1 MKIRRSIVDGIK
13 DLHVECKYI
22 LTILVMFK
30 HLMGIPNPMPSDR
43 NNEFLLHCLN
53 KVKKAEYGFNVSDY
67 KVLRESYANLVLLIN
82 KEYVFKFPKDSENS
96 KRLKMEIKLLKVLS
110 DSPVPIPRYIFT
122 NQDCNE
128 KFGSYV
134 FFKGKPISER
144 KSLSNIMLKQLVDF
158 LNFLHKKEYSMLKG
172 TGINFYTPLFWK
184 IQFEDFMNNVRQ
196 NIFSVM
202 DKELQKLIE
211 NEFEDF
217 LQNTSAFEPSL
228 VHGDL
233 YKDNVLVLG
242 NKISA
247 IIDWG
252 YASFGDPAI
261 DIAAIAVDFPK
272 EATKI
277 LESLDYKLDD
287 DAYTRIEFYIRTEPL
302 FEIMN
307 GYLMNDSRL
316 IRSGS
321 ERLEASLYRRF
332 IV

>member
-1 MKIRRSIVDGIK
+1 MKIRRSIVHEIK
-13 DLHVECKYI
+13 DRYVVCNYI

-30 HLMGIPNPMPSDR
+30 HTMDIPNPMKYNR
-43 NNEFLLHCLN
+43 NNEFLFRCLN

-67 KVLRESYANLVLLIN
+67 KVLRESYANLVLLID

-96 KRLKMEIKLLKVLS
+96 KRLEMEIKLLKILS

-128 KFGSYV
+128 KFGGYT
-134 FFKGKPISER
+134 FFRGKPINER

-158 LNFLHKKEYSMLKG
+158 LNFLHKKKYSGLKE
-172 TGINFYTPLFWK
+172 TGINFYTPLSWK
-184 IQFEDFMNNVRQ
+184 IQFKDFMNNVRQ

-202 DKELQKLIE
+202 DKELRKLIE
-211 NEFEDF
+211 NEFEKF
-217 LQNTSAFEPSL
+217 LQNTSAFESSL

-242 NKISA
+242 NKVSA

-261 DIAAIAVDFPK
+261 DVAAIAVDFPK

-277 LESLDYKLDD
+277 IESLDYKLDD
-287 DAYTRIEFYIRTEPL
+287 DAHNRIEFYIRTEPL
-302 FEIMN
+302 FEILN
-307 GYLMNDSRL
+307 GYLMNNPSI
-316 IRSGS
+316 IRSGL
-321 ERLEASLYRRF
+321 ERLKVSLYRQF

>member
-1 MKIRRSIVDGIK
+1 MK
-13 DLHVECKYI
+13 
-22 LTILVMFK
+22 
-30 HLMGIPNPMPSDR
+30 NNR

-67 KVLRESYANLVLLIN
+67 KVLRESYANLVLLID

-96 KRLKMEIKLLKVLS
+96 KRLEMEIKLLKVLS
-110 DSPVPIPRYIFT
+110 GSPVPVPRYIFT

-128 KFGSYV
+128 KFGGYT

-158 LNFLHKKEYSMLKG
+158 LNFLHKKEYSGLKG
-172 TGINFYTPLFWK
+172 TGINFYTPLSWK
-184 IQFEDFMNNVRQ
+184 IQFEDFMNNVRKSV
-196 NIFSVM
+196 FSVM
-202 DKELQKLIE
+202 DKELRKLIE
-211 NEFEDF
+211 NEFEKF
-217 LQNTSAFEPSL
+217 LRKTSEFKPSL

-242 NKISA
+242 NKISS

-272 EATKI
+272 EATRI
-277 LESLDYKLDD
+277 LELLNYEPDD
-287 DAYTRIEFYIRTEPL
+287 DAYNRIEFYIRTEPL
-302 FEIMN
+302 FEILN
-307 GYLMNDSRL
+307 GYLMNNPSI
-316 IRSGS
+316 IRSGL
-321 ERLEASLYRRF
+321 ERLKVSLYRRF